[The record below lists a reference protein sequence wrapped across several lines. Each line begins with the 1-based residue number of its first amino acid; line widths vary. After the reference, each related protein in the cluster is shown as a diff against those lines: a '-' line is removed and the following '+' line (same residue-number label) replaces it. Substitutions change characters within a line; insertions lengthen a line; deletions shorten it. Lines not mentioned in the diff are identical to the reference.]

1 MLFACILYSGNP
13 SVHNIVTTCSGGYNF
28 NKNSTVKSTLGLS
41 SGLLLASI
49 WQFAA
54 RRIATSNFST
64 LLFPCARRGL
74 YARIV
79 CHLKDAAHDKQLFT
93 AVSLLLAFSLAA
105 QSESNSSAPN
115 SSQKETL
122 VTTRAT
128 GPFDV
133 KIAPLDPAFKTEANS
148 LGPISIDKQYHGDL
162 DATGKGEML
171 TGGTAIKV
179 SGVCVA
185 VERVAGTLHGRSGT
199 FLLQHSGV
207 MTRGTPH
214 LSITVV
220 ANSGTGQLTGLTGT
234 MNVITTDGKH
244 SYDFSYSL
252 PAAK

>member
-1 MLFACILYSGNP
+1 M
-13 SVHNIVTTCSGGYNF
+13 T
-28 NKNSTVKSTLGLS
+28 
-41 SGLLLASI
+41 
-49 WQFAA
+49 
-54 RRIATSNFST
+54 
-64 LLFPCARRGL
+64 
-74 YARIV
+74 
-79 CHLKDAAHDKQLFT
+79 KQLFT

-105 QSESNSSAPN
+105 QSQSNSSAPN

-122 VTTRAT
+122 VTAHAT

-133 KIAPLDPAFKTEANS
+133 KIAPLDPAFKTEDNS
-148 LGPISIDKQYHGDL
+148 LGRMSIDKQYHGDL
-162 DATGKGEML
+162 DATRKGEML
-171 TGGTAIKV
+171 TGGTAIKG
-179 SGVCVA
+179 SGVYVA

-220 ANSGTGQLTGLTGT
+220 ADSGTGQLTGLTGT
-234 MNVITTDGKH
+234 MNVIITDGKH